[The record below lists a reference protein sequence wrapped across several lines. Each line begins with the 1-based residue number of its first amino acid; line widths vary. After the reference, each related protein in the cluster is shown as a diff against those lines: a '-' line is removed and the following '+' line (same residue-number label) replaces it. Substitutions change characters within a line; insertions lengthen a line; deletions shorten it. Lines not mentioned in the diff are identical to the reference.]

1 MTKRARVRFA
11 GGIVAIGMV
20 LVLSACQ
27 TPPNFG
33 APEETFGAA
42 VRHNISVQTIDPNPQ
57 NKMAAPAHDASR
69 AARSIA
75 RYQTDQVKK
84 PAEIRT
90 SDTGGSGG
98 Q

>member
-1 MTKRARVRFA
+1 MA
-11 GGIVAIGMV
+11 

-33 APEETFGAA
+33 EPEETFGAA
-42 VRHNISVQTIDPNPQ
+42 VRHNIAVQTVDPHPQ
-57 NKMAAPAHDASR
+57 NKMPAPAHDAAR

-84 PAEIRT
+84 PAEVRT
-90 SDTGGSGG
+90 SDMGGGG
-98 Q
+98 GK